1 MKRIIL
7 AVLAFAG
14 SCDGGSVPNRNNPP
28 IVVIDTDRA
37 GITFGHGIDVV
48 DTPACFLSG
57 AFGPEQNTPTQTPN
71 FTLAPWTGVETTD
84 TRVLDASF
92 YGSTG
97 CGRDAATGKWA
108 FLTNSCNDATCT
120 SEAPAGRTA
129 QLLWGLSGNRRP
141 FASPDGKLTVSVD
154 MNVTMRSAPADV
166 IQFGLVWIALRDTR
180 GTEEDRTDDIRIWYG
195 VSLWDTRDAATARAM
210 PPVISDW
217 VGGGGTPNFN
227 VLGYLD
233 GPNSRAATQVKGVNS
248 WTDSGGSFY
257 FDVTYWHLLQAVGQ
271 INTLIQSDPALYGQ
285 FPLYSTNL
293 ANYEFR
299 AAAVDFEIN
308 ERTPAN
314 GQDVIAFTVDNFKI
328 TQTGGT
334 GA

>member
-1 MKRIIL
+1 MMRRLIL
-7 AVLAFAG
+7 AILAFAG
-14 SCDGGSVPNRNNPP
+14 SCDGGSVPNRNNLP

-48 DTPACFLSG
+48 DTPACYLSG
-57 AFGPEQNTPTQTPN
+57 AYGPEQNAPAQSLPS
-71 FTLAPWTGVETTD
+71 LAPWTGVETTE

-97 CGRDAATGKWA
+97 CGRDANGKWA
-108 FLTNSCNDATCT
+108 FLSNSCNDATCT

-141 FASPDGKLTVSVD
+141 FTTTSGKLSVSVD
-154 MNVTMRSAPADV
+154 MRVMMHMAPADV
-166 IQFGLVWIALRDTR
+166 AQFGLVWIGLRDTR
-180 GTEEDRTDDIRIWYG
+180 GTEENRDDDIRIWYS
-195 VSLWDTRDAATARAM
+195 VSLWDTRGPAIKTS

-217 VGGGGTPNFN
+217 LAGGGTPFFN

-233 GPNSRAATQVKGVNS
+233 GRQSRAATQIKGAS
-248 WTDSGGSFY
+248 TFTADGGSYRFEI
-257 FDVTYWHLLQAVGQ
+257 TYWHLLQAVGQ
-271 INTLIQSDPALYGQ
+271 INTLIQSNPTLYGQ

-308 ERTPAN
+308 ERDASD
-314 GQDVIAFTVDNFKI
+314 GQDVIAFTVDNFRVS
-328 TQTGGT
+328 QTGGT